1 MTKKI
6 TQEENKL
13 TRQRTYQNVERLMQS
28 KGVLPSH
35 VASELGMRTSLFSE
49 WKSGK
54 SQPKYDKL
62 ALIARYFN
70 TTVDALI
77 AE

>member
-1 MTKKI
+1 MNL
-6 TQEENKL
+6 EERKAVRRRNYMNYRAL
-13 TRQRTYQNVERLMQS
+13 ADI
-28 KGVLPSH
+28 KGVSDYQVSKEVGFH
-35 VASELGMRTSLFSE
+35 NVVFSE

-54 SQPKYDKL
+54 SQPKLDKL
-62 ALIARYFN
+62 VKIAAYLN